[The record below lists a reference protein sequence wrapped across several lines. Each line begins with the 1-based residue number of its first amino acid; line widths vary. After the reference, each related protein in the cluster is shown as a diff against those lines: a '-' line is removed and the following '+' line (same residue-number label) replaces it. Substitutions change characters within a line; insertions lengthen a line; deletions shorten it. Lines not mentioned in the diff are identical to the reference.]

1 MRAVVRGLLVILRSN
16 NHPVQVTLTQV
27 ILTEIVLS
35 MWCWRVTFEYLPR
48 KAPES
53 LTGCKSNRF
62 ACFTVSTCIFMW
74 ESETSLYSLGRESN
88 VYSQHESVCL
98 LFPFT
103 VYRNLGHFP
112 NQEQCMNYGPWML
125 TGLNFPYVLSL
136 PPTSLAVPF
145 HTFPSLL

>member
-1 MRAVVRGLLVILRSN
+1 MLQNSSKFKFSLAHGVKLN
-16 NHPVQVTLTQV
+16 NWFNLQV
-27 ILTEIVLS
+27 I
-35 MWCWRVTFEYLPR
+35 Y
-48 KAPES
+48 
-53 LTGCKSNRF
+53 
-62 ACFTVSTCIFMW
+62 
-74 ESETSLYSLGRESN
+74 ETNLYSLGRESN